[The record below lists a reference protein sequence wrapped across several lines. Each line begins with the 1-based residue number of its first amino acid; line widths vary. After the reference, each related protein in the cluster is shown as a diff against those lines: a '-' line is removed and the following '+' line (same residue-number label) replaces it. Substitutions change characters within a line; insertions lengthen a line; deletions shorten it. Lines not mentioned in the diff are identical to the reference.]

1 MNEQDIPVF
10 FPHGRPGDFLGSKPM
25 SQEDLIRKLYGDA
38 AEIVEIPQSVT
49 YTEFA
54 APEDAR
60 RGQNAIIMGDTDV
73 SIEDVL
79 QQLPDDLNQPTGR
92 GMFLQADSISE
103 LPDAPP
109 PQMTPDIAAALA
121 AFDSEAAGYIRSGA
135 IRTNTRGRQ

>member
-1 MNEQDIPVF
+1 
-10 FPHGRPGDFLGSKPM
+10 M

-54 APEDAR
+54 APEEAR

-73 SIEDVL
+73 TIEDVL

-92 GMFLQADSISE
+92 GMEIHADSISE
-103 LPDAPP
+103 LPDAP